1 MSREIGVGHLTL
13 LDLTPPQ
20 LVDTAARAGF
30 DFVGIRVRAVTTAEA
45 AFPMGE
51 GSPML
56 RETVQRLRDTG
67 LVARDIEFLPL
78 TAETTPD
85 DWMPALASGAELG
98 ASVLT
103 VTGADPDR
111 SRLLDTLGRLTA
123 DAAPFGIRPA
133 LEPISYQPVARV
145 ADAAAVARAAGAVLM
160 LDPLHLARGGSSL
173 DEVRALDPDL
183 VPVVQLCDA
192 PARLAP
198 DPSAGPDRIAAL
210 QHEARVQ
217 RLLVGEGELPLSD
230 LLAAAP
236 PGVPVSV
243 EVPHAQLRARM
254 TALAFATR
262 AAQTARS
269 LTARVDAIDTAHDRA
284 EAR

>member
-1 MSREIGVGHLTL
+1 MTREIGVGHLTL

-123 DAAPFGIRPA
+123 DAAAFGIRPA
-133 LEPISYQPVARV
+133 IEPISYQPVARV

-173 DEVRALDPDL
+173 DDVRALDPDL

-198 DPSAGPDRIAAL
+198 DPSAGPERIAAL

-243 EVPHAQLRARM
+243 EVPHARLRARM

-262 AAQTARS
+262 AAQTARA
-269 LTARVDAIDTAHDRA
+269 LTARVDGIDTAHDGVGTR
-284 EAR
+284 